1 MFRRPA
7 SILAFCTLLC
17 GSATAGPPIARF
29 QSALGDFDVLL
40 DPEAAPVSVANFAAY
55 ANRGDYAGTFIH
67 RSTTYNPASIQIVQG
82 GGFMLEGNTIY
93 NIPAQAPIVLETNR
107 SNARGT
113 IAMARTSQPIS
124 ATSQWFFNLADNN
137 ALNPG
142 MPTGGYAVFGGV
154 LGQGMNIVDR
164 IGSAEVVDATG
175 QLGPVFSELP
185 LEGNSLIVF
194 SDIRVEQFAI
204 TNLMRDADVLKI
216 RWTQLSSNTPVRV
229 QRSSSLTGP
238 WQTVASNLTTGV
250 FNDTNA
256 PAREAY
262 YRIVT
267 EP

>member
-1 MFRRPA
+1 MFRWLD

-40 DPEAAPVSVANFAAY
+40 DREAAPVSVANFAAY

-124 ATSQWFFNLADNN
+124 ATSQWFFNLTDNN

-175 QLGPVFSELP
+175 QLGPVFAELP

-194 SDIRVEQFAI
+194 SDIRVEHARRRRAK
-204 TNLMRDADVLKI
+204 NPLD
-216 RWTQLSSNTPVRV
+216 SVRV
-229 QRSSSLTGP
+229 ERSSSLTGP
-238 WQTVASNLTTGV
+238 WQTVASNLTTGA